1 MEQFDLAI
9 SFTWEYDYDFIE
21 LIEDYFQYYGLKTY
35 LIKPDN
41 VHDVINL
48 LQNKKLQFTALL
60 DRASDEDVS
69 FIPIAQ
75 ILKRRKCYI
84 INPYQKVIKT
94 IDKAIMHN
102 KLLENKFKLPKTYI
116 LSSFKEDY
124 RLLLTEKDLDHI
136 GKPFIIKPSLY
147 SGGGE
152 GVIKNA
158 TTLEEIQ
165 QSRMKSPD
173 EKFLI
178 QEKIY
183 PRTISGKRAWFR
195 LIWAFDTVIPTF
207 WDDQLHIYNILTA
220 KEIKQKHLQ
229 QLMKITK
236 RLAQITKLDYFST
249 EIALTKDHKFYL
261 IDYINDQIDM
271 RLKSKHIDGVPDK
284 VVNKFIERMYYK
296 ILSL

>member
-1 MEQFDLAI
+1 MEHFDLAI
-9 SFTWEYDYDFIE
+9 SFTWEYDKDFIE
-21 LIEDYFQYYGLKTY
+21 LIENYFQYYGYTTY

-41 VHDVINL
+41 VFDVINL
-48 LQNKKLQFTALL
+48 LQNKKLQFSALL

-84 INPYQKVIKT
+84 INPYNKVVKT

-102 KLLENKFKLPKTYI
+102 RLLGNGFKLPKTFI
-116 LSSFKEDY
+116 VASFKDDY
-124 RLLLTEKDLDHI
+124 RLLLTEKDLDYI
-136 GKPFIIKPSLY
+136 GRPFVIKPSLY

-158 TTLEEIQ
+158 STLEEIQ
-165 QSRMKSPD
+165 KSRMKSPD

-183 PRTISGKRAWFR
+183 PHKISGKRAWFR

-207 WDDQLHIYNILTA
+207 WDDHTHIYNILTA

-229 QLMKITK
+229 QLIKITK

-284 VVNKFIERMYYK
+284 LVNKFIERMYYK
-296 ILSL
+296 ISSL